1 MTFFFVLITLFYVI
15 LIAALLIGWR
25 KIPEFQIRNIE
36 PKIRFSVV
44 IPFRNEAENLPVL
57 LNSLSEL
64 NYPSLN
70 FEIFMVDD
78 ASEDASVQICSAFI
92 TSHPEIKINLIE
104 NRRFSNSPKKDA
116 ISTAIQKAGFEYIIT
131 TDADCKISKNWLQ
144 AYNEIILETEA
155 KLVAGPVKIAES
167 PSNSTK
173 GEEALSSQIK
183 NSDTSTNH
191 NINQEKRWFKY
202 FQAFQEMDFMS
213 LQAAGAGGFGL
224 GKAFMCNGANLCYEK
239 SAFLKADGFS
249 GNDDISSG
257 DDVFLLQKFVEKK
270 LPVYFLK
277 CAEAIV
283 ITKPQQDLTSLISQ
297 RIRWAAKTPAYNSSF
312 AKLVGL
318 TVLFMN
324 FSLVLGGFL
333 TLFSIFP
340 YEPLLFA
347 FFFKFNLDFALLF
360 HSAEF
365 FDRKDVLRNYFW
377 SSFIYPIFSSYIA
390 ILSLF
395 SGYEW
400 KGRKS

>member
-1 MTFFFVLITLFYVI
+1 MTFFLVLITLFYVI

-44 IPFRNEAENLPVL
+44 IPFRNEAENLLVL

-64 NYPSLN
+64 NYPALK
-70 FEIFMVDD
+70 FEIFVVDD
-78 ASEDASVQICSAFI
+78 ASEDASVQICSDFI
-92 TSHPEIKINLIE
+92 TSHPKMQINLIE

-116 ISTAIQKAGFEYIIT
+116 ISTAIQNASFEYIIT
-131 TDADCKISKNWLQ
+131 TDADCEIPKNWLQ
-144 AYNEIILETEA
+144 AYNEIILKTEA

-167 PSNSTK
+167 PSNYRNG
-173 GEEALSSQIK
+173 GEPLSSQIK
-183 NSDTSTNH
+183 ISDTSTNL
-191 NINQEKRWFKY
+191 NRNREKRWLKY

-224 GKAFMCNGANLCYEK
+224 GKAFMCNGANLCYER
-239 SAFLKADGFS
+239 SAFLKADGFN

-283 ITKPQQDLTSLISQ
+283 ITRPQQGLTTLISQ
-297 RIRWAAKTPAYNSSF
+297 RIRWAAKTPAYKSSF

-324 FSLVLGGFL
+324 FLLVTGAFL

-377 SSFIYPIFSSYIA
+377 SSFIYPVFSSYIA

>member
-1 MTFFFVLITLFYVI
+1 MTFFLVLITLFYVI

-44 IPFRNEAENLPVL
+44 IPFRNEAENLLVL

-64 NYPSLN
+64 NYPALK

-78 ASEDASVQICSAFI
+78 ASEDASVQICSDFI
-92 TSHPEIKINLIE
+92 TSHPKMQINLIE

-116 ISTAIQKAGFEYIIT
+116 ISTAIQNASFEYIIT
-131 TDADCKISKNWLQ
+131 TDADCEIPKNWLQ
-144 AYNEIILETEA
+144 AYNEIILKTEA

-167 PSNSTK
+167 PSNYRNG
-173 GEEALSSQIK
+173 GEPLSSQIK
-183 NSDTSTNH
+183 ISDTSTNL
-191 NINQEKRWFKY
+191 NRNREKRWLKY

-224 GKAFMCNGANLCYEK
+224 GKAFMCNGANLCYER
-239 SAFLKADGFS
+239 SAFLKADGFN

-283 ITKPQQDLTSLISQ
+283 ITRPQQGLTTLISQ
-297 RIRWAAKTPAYNSSF
+297 RIRWAAKTPAYKSSF

-324 FSLVLGGFL
+324 FLLVIGAFL

-377 SSFIYPIFSSYIA
+377 SSFIYPVFSSYIA

>member
-1 MTFFFVLITLFYVI
+1 MTFFLALITLFYVI

-25 KIPEFQIRNIE
+25 KIPDFQIRNIE

-57 LNSLSEL
+57 LNSLSKL
-64 NYPSLN
+64 NYPTLN

-92 TSHPEIKINLIE
+92 TSHPEIQINLLE

-116 ISTAIQKAGFEYIIT
+116 ISTAIKNAGFEYIIT
-131 TDADCKISKNWLQ
+131 TDADCKIPKNWLQ
-144 AYNEIILETEA
+144 AFNEIILETGA

-167 PSNSTK
+167 PSNSPK
-173 GEEALSSQIK
+173 GGEPF
-183 NSDTSTNH
+183 DTNMG
-191 NINQEKRWFKY
+191 KRWVKY

-239 SAFLKADGFS
+239 AAFLKADGFS

-257 DDVFLLQKFVEKK
+257 DDVFLLQKFTEKK
-270 LPVYFLK
+270 WPVFFLK

-283 ITKPQQDLTSLISQ
+283 ITKPQQDFKTLISQ
-297 RIRWAAKTPAYNSSF
+297 RIRWAAKTPAYKSNF

-324 FSLVLGGFL
+324 FSLVIGGFL
-333 TLFSIFP
+333 TLFSIIP
-340 YEPLLFA
+340 YQPLLFA
-347 FFFKFNLDFALLF
+347 FFFKFSVDLALLF
-360 HSAEF
+360 HSAQF
-365 FDRKDVLRNYFW
+365 FDRKEILRNYFW
-377 SSFIYPIFSSYIA
+377 SSLIYPVFSSCVA
-390 ILSLF
+390 VLSLF

-400 KGRKS
+400 KGRKSRS